1 MPGRPICGHTSVA
14 MDEPLTLHALPLF
27 PLSAVLF
34 PQGVLPLRIF
44 EVRYL
49 DMVKRCHKAGVPFGV
64 VALTEGGEVRRPDQ
78 HERFHDV
85 GTLARIDELT
95 QPQSGLLHIRC
106 SGLQRFRIQRS
117 ERLKH
122 GLWVADVAHL
132 ADDADVGI
140 PADLQPAANALGQ
153 VIDSLQAQLSDGE
166 TLPLP
171 EPRRLDAAGWVANR
185 WCELLP
191 LPVPLK
197 QRLMEL
203 QNPLVRLELINDF
216 LTRQQIAQPGSGGPQ
231 P

>member
-1 MPGRPICGHTSVA
+1 
-14 MDEPLTLHALPLF
+14 MDEPLTLQSLPLF

-49 DMVKRCHKAGVPFGV
+49 DMIKRCHGAAAPFGV
-64 VALTEGGEVRRPDQ
+64 VALTEGSEVRRPEQ
-78 HERFHDV
+78 QERFHEV
-85 GTLARIDELT
+85 GTLARIDELS

-122 GLWVADVAHL
+122 GLWVADVTHL
-132 ADDADVGI
+132 PDDHDVGI
-140 PADLQPAANALGQ
+140 PADLQATADMLGQ
-153 VIDSLQAQLSDGE
+153 LMDRLRAQLDPGE
-166 TLPLP
+166 QLPFP
-171 EPRRLDAAGWVANR
+171 TDTHLDAAGWVANR

-216 LTRQQIAQPGSGGPQ
+216 LNRQQIAQPRPDQPEGGKPTG
-231 P
+231 PA